1 MTDRRIVMLGTSITT
16 QGGVASVLLV
26 YKTAGL
32 FERQGVELIPTHAD
46 GGRWRKIIVF
56 IQGFVRYLRLLFRGR
71 IAAVHVHTASRA
83 SFWRKSVFMMPAF
96 LMGIPTILHL
106 HGAEFV
112 AFYEDECGRIA
123 KSIVRFVFNHARR
136 VVVLSKTWQRWV
148 NGVCNNP
155 NVCAIYNPVQLP
167 ATRTRFETRETQT
180 LLFLGRLGE
189 RKGSYDLLRAV
200 ARISADFPDL
210 KLLMGGDGEIETV
223 REEAQRLGIGDRV
236 DLLGWVRGSDKTTLL
251 SRASVYVLPSY
262 NEGLP
267 MSVLEAMAAGLPIIS
282 TPIGGIPE
290 AVTDGVEGYLVKPG
304 DIDAL
309 AAALR
314 RVLSDSNLRRQMGE
328 AAWLKIESVFSV
340 DRIVPQ
346 IEALYRELLV
356 G

>member
-1 MTDRRIVMLGTSITT
+1 MTKKRIVMLGTSLNT
-16 QGGVASVLLV
+16 QGGISSVLLV
-26 YKTAGL
+26 YKAAGL
-32 FERQGVELIPTHAD
+32 LERHAIELIATHAD
-46 GGRWRKIIVF
+46 GSPSRKIAVF
-56 IQGFVRYLRLLFRGR
+56 LEGLRKYFKLLLLGR
-71 IAAVHVHTASRA
+71 IAAVHVHMSSRA
-83 SFWRKSVFMMPAF
+83 SFWRKSLFLFPAF
-96 LMGIPTILHL
+96 LSRTPTILHL
-106 HGAEFV
+106 HGSEFAV
-112 AFYEDECGRIA
+112 FYEHECGRIA
-123 KSIVRFVFNHARR
+123 KGFVRFVFNHVSR
-136 VVVLSKTWQRWV
+136 VVVLSDVWRHWV
-148 NGVCNNP
+148 SGMCNNSH
-155 NVCAIYNPVQLP
+155 VLAIYNPVELP
-167 ATRTRFETRETQT
+167 STRALFEARDEQT

-210 KLLMGGDGEIETV
+210 RLLMGGDGEIDKV
-223 REEAQRLGIGDRV
+223 RKEAQRLGIADRV
-236 DLLGWVRGSDKTTLL
+236 GLLGWVKGPDKTALL
-251 SRASVYVLPSY
+251 NRASVYILPSY

-267 MSVLEAMAAGLPIIS
+267 MGVLEAMAAGLPVIS
-282 TPIGGIPE
+282 TTIGGIPE

-356 G
+356 